1 MDIHHVR
8 QENKKNKIKMRE
20 NDFFPFFPTKSKKNN
35 FLDFAPAEVLQRE
48 PHEAEPVDA
57 FSLGILL
64 YDMLMGH
71 VPYVTP

>member
-1 MDIHHVR
+1 MI
-8 QENKKNKIKMRE
+8 
-20 NDFFPFFPTKSKKNN
+20 FFPFFKLNRKKRL